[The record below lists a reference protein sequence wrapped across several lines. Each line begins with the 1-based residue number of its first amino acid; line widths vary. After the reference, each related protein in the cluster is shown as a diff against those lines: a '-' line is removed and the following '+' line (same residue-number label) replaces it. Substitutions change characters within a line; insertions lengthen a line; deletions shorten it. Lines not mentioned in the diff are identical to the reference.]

1 MADEL
6 RSKKVQDDL
15 DAAEKARAE
24 TVEATQTRSQKEHNE
39 VDAKTEERLTKL
51 QDKNARALNAAAAS
65 GDARVQN
72 LLGQRV
78 VAVQNADEEQV
89 KEIDEKI
96 ANLV

>member
-51 QDKNARALNAAAAS
+51 QDKNASALNAAAAS